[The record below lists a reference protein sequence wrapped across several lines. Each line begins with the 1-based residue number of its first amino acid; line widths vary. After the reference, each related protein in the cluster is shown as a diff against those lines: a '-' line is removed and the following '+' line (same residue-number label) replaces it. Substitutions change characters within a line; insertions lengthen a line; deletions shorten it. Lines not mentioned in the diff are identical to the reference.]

1 MNEPMLESI
10 LDLGKNAYLS
20 SKQDVRTSQSG
31 ELTLSFWMHVN
42 AIDERANVISKTHEN
57 QVFYAL
63 SLFREDNTNKIALDI
78 TQGETVFQL
87 SAPVPN
93 LFGQWVQV
101 TLRIS
106 QAKTHSAQSKVCVL
120 INGECVA
127 QGEMSQVWQD
137 GTGELLI
144 GRGMNGHIWDVR
156 RWQRALSAEQI
167 QGWSSQWITGTE
179 PDLLSWFGLTQ
190 TQGLTELAYRGGA
203 SQNVDSAEGLEGT
216 LIEWTNAALPYVP
229 QTVNA
234 LHLDRAEEHVA
245 ITGLTDF
252 PQQRFTVEFWYR
264 SYHATSQSVL
274 MEYIG
279 AAPSEDGPSAQSEQV
294 ALKIHN
300 PLALTVDIAGA
311 SLKTDL
317 NLVTG
322 RWTHVAITW
331 HQREGKTRIFIDGEP
346 QGKQARI
353 PPSIAMPEQGRVFI
367 GSDHQLRAPGLG
379 SYLAD
384 FRVWST
390 GRSRHE
396 IDNNRL
402 FRLEGDEFPLY
413 LYYPLSQYQG
423 NVLAT
428 PLSEVFLIRG
438 TEQQIEPQTQQNQQ
452 TQDAQSANTPV
463 AETQKTA
470 RHAQLTGGRWQGT
483 SLVIQPSPAE
493 QLRTLRARAALYQPP
508 VENEEPSKGEPI
520 ANVGLAFET
529 KDFVSD
535 FAEQLAQVQTS
546 GFALTDV
553 KLEAAVLLSTE
564 TNKVIIPYTS
574 SLQSLD
580 PGHYSKIELNFT
592 PSSASGMT
600 QNLTAPNLIGSTDA
614 YAQSYLVNA
623 GIAFETLSQNV
634 DDPQRQGTVIAQQP
648 DAGETLSS
656 SKPMILIIGT
666 SYNA

>member
-20 SKQDVRTSQSG
+20 SKQDVRTSQNNA
-31 ELTLSFWMHVN
+31 LTLSFWMHVN
-42 AIDERANVISKTHEN
+42 AIGERANVISKTHEN
-57 QVFYAL
+57 QAIYAL

-78 TQGETVFQL
+78 AQGDTVFQL

-93 LFGQWVQV
+93 LFGQWVHV
-101 TLRIS
+101 ALRIGKDVNNS
-106 QAKTHSAQSKVCVL
+106 EQSNVCVF
-120 INGECVA
+120 INAECVA
-127 QGEMSQVWQD
+127 QGAMNGVWQD
-137 GTGELLI
+137 RAGELLI
-144 GRGMNGHIWDVR
+144 GRGINGHILDVR
-156 RWQRALSAEQI
+156 RWQRALNAEQI
-167 QGWSSQWITGTE
+167 QGWSSQWLTGTE
-179 PDLLSWFGLTQ
+179 SDLLSWFGLTQ
-190 TQGLTELAYRGGA
+190 TQGLKELAFRGGA
-203 SQNVDSAEGLEGT
+203 SQNIDAVEALEGT

-234 LHLDRAEEHVA
+234 LHLDRAEEHIA

-274 MEYIG
+274 MEYVG
-279 AAPSEDGPSAQSEQV
+279 AEPSEEGASAQSEQV

-300 PLALTVDIAGA
+300 PLALTLNIAGA
-311 SLKTDL
+311 TLNTDI

-322 RWTHVAITW
+322 RWTHVAVTW
-331 HQREGKTRIFIDGEP
+331 NQREGKTRIFIDGEP
-346 QGKQARI
+346 QGAQVRI
-353 PPSIAMPEQGRVFI
+353 PPSFAMPEQGRVFI
-367 GSDHQLRAPGLG
+367 GSDHQLKAPGLG

-396 IDNNRL
+396 INNNRL

-423 NVLAT
+423 NMLAT
-428 PLSEVFLIRG
+428 PLSTRDVEH
-438 TEQQIEPQTQQNQQ
+438 Q
-452 TQDAQSANTPV
+452 
-463 AETQKTA
+463 
-470 RHAQLTGGRWQGT
+470 AQLTGGRWQGS

-508 VENEEPSKGEPI
+508 VEDEEPSKGEPI

-535 FAEQLAQVQTS
+535 FAEQLAQVQMN

-564 TNKVIIPYTS
+564 TNKIIIPYTS

-592 PSSASGMT
+592 PSNGASLP
-600 QNLTAPNLIGSTDA
+600 QNPVVPNLIGSTDA

-623 GIAFETLSQNV
+623 GMAFETLSQNV
-634 DDPQRQGTVIAQQP
+634 DDPQQQGTVIAQQP

>member
-20 SKQDVRTSQSG
+20 SKQDVRTSQNNA
-31 ELTLSFWMHVN
+31 LTLSFWMHVN

-57 QVFYAL
+57 QAIYAL

-78 TQGETVFQL
+78 AQGETVFQL

-93 LFGQWVQV
+93 LFGQWVHV
-101 TLRIS
+101 ALRIGKDVS
-106 QAKTHSAQSKVCVL
+106 NSEQSNVCVF
-120 INGECVA
+120 INAECVA
-127 QGEMSQVWQD
+127 QGAMNGVWQD
-137 GTGELLI
+137 RAGELLI
-144 GRGMNGHIWDVR
+144 GRGMNGHILDVR
-156 RWQRALSAEQI
+156 RWQRALNSEQI
-167 QGWSSQWITGTE
+167 QGWSSQWLTGTE
-179 PDLLSWFGLTQ
+179 SDLLSWFGLTQ
-190 TQGLTELAYRGGA
+190 TQGLKELAFRGGA
-203 SQNVDSAEGLEGT
+203 SQNIDAVEALEST

-234 LHLDRAEEHVA
+234 LHLDRAEEHIA

-274 MEYIG
+274 MEYVG
-279 AAPSEDGPSAQSEQV
+279 AEPSEEGASAQSEQV

-300 PLALTVDIAGA
+300 PLALTLNIAGA
-311 SLKTDL
+311 TLNTDI

-322 RWTHVAITW
+322 RWTHVAVTW
-331 HQREGKTRIFIDGEP
+331 NQREGKTRIFIDGEP
-346 QGKQARI
+346 QGAQVRI
-353 PPSIAMPEQGRVFI
+353 PPSFAMPEQGRVFI
-367 GSDHQLRAPGLG
+367 GSDHQLKAPGLG

-396 IDNNRL
+396 INNNRL

-428 PLSEVFLIRG
+428 PLSEVLSTRDV
-438 TEQQIEPQTQQNQQ
+438 EHQ
-452 TQDAQSANTPV
+452 
-463 AETQKTA
+463 
-470 RHAQLTGGRWQGT
+470 AQLTGGRWQGS

-508 VENEEPSKGEPI
+508 VEDEEPSKGEPI

-535 FAEQLAQVQTS
+535 LAEQLAQVQMN

-592 PSSASGMT
+592 PSNGASLP
-600 QNLTAPNLIGSTDA
+600 QNPVVPNLIGSTDA

-623 GIAFETLSQNV
+623 GMAFETLSQNV
-634 DDPQRQGTVIAQQP
+634 DDPQQQGTVIAQQP